1 MKIIKFEEKESP
13 KLIKEAE
20 GKGESV
26 CQPLAWREI
35 INRIDSPLESRK
47 KTRTRGGNVISDFTC
62 CFSHRSHASDNLYRE
77 EGYLPTTRHHLFEK
91 HTSTPIVHSRRAQ
104 QRVSEPVDGRIG
116 MQVLA
121 SNDLGVARAV
131 RAFL

>member
-1 MKIIKFEEKESP
+1 MSASRLTRDNKP
-13 KLIKEAE
+13 
-20 GKGESV
+20 
-26 CQPLAWREI
+26 
-35 INRIDSPLESRK
+35 NRFPSRK
-47 KTRTRGGNVISDFTC
+47 SQEDSRGGNVISDFTC
-62 CFSHRSHASDNLYRE
+62 CFSHRSHASDNLYRV
-77 EGYLPTTRHHLFEK
+77 EGYLPTTGHHLFEK